1 MKQSRIV
8 DKDTSLPVALNASYV
23 GFEQNASGYG
33 DSCPDKLVPSITALD
48 VRSVFLGISPRKAM
62 GPDGVP
68 GRALGSCADQLVE
81 EFTDIFNLSL
91 LRGEVTICFKTTIIP
106 VPKKT
111 HATCLND
118 YCPVAPTSIFMKC

>member
-33 DSCPDKLVPSITALD
+33 DSRPDVPVPSVTALD
-48 VRSVFLGISPRKAM
+48 VRSVFLGINPRKVT
-62 GPDGVP
+62 GPDSVP
-68 GRALGSCADQLVE
+68 GRTLRLCADQLVE

-91 LRGEVTICFKTTIIP
+91 LRGEV
-106 VPKKT
+106 
-111 HATCLND
+111 
-118 YCPVAPTSIFMKC
+118 PT